1 MAIGQ
6 QPGTSGSVCILL
18 IDDEAD
24 FVDDCAAIL
33 RRLGY
38 CCLKASSGRLGLE
51 VFRQSRPPIV
61 LTDLKMAEMDGLALL
76 RSIKSLGPE
85 TVVILITAYATID
98 TAIEA
103 TRAGAFDYLRKP
115 FTTEELRTILQRA
128 CEHRAR
134 MSQQEASVAGR
145 AATMDF
151 SAIVGASEPVKEM
164 LRSAACAAQG
174 DASVLLVGET
184 GTGKEMLAKAIHAN
198 SLRAAKPFI
207 PVDCAALPEPL
218 LESELFGHERGAFT
232 GAVTLQRG
240 LLELAN
246 GGTLFLDEVGEL
258 SLSTQAKLLRSLEER
273 QIRRVGGGEFVG
285 LDIRIMAATRQ
296 KLDEMVATQK
306 FRDDLYYRLNVLA
319 IRLPP
324 LRERAGD
331 IPPLASHFLHACA
344 RRAKA
349 RVLGMSSAT
358 LLVLEQYSWPGNVR
372 ELRNVVERAVSITG
386 EEYISPLDL
395 PEELLRKSRDVPAA
409 FRQEKRRNVENFE
422 RQSIAELLTRT
433 RGNVT
438 EAARIAGMDR
448 AAFHRLLRKYGV
460 DSRAYRPQAA
470 PDQS

>member
-1 MAIGQ
+1 
-6 QPGTSGSVCILL
+6 
-18 IDDEAD
+18 
-24 FVDDCAAIL
+24 
-33 RRLGY
+33 
-38 CCLKASSGRLGLE
+38 
-51 VFRQSRPPIV
+51 V
-61 LTDLKMAEMDGLALL
+61 LTDLKMAEIDGLALL
-76 RSIKSLGPE
+76 RSIKSLDPE
-85 TVVILITAYATID
+85 TVVILTTAYATID

-128 CEHRAR
+128 CEHRER
-134 MSQQEASVAGR
+134 LSQQDGPAPR

-151 SAIVGASEPVKEM
+151 SAIVGASEAMKDM
-164 LRSAACAAQG
+164 LRSAVCAAQG
-174 DASVLLVGET
+174 DASALLLGET
-184 GTGKEMLAKAIHAN
+184 GTGKELLAKAIHAN
-198 SLRAAKPFI
+198 SLRARRPFI

-246 GGTLFLDEVGEL
+246 GGTLFLDEIGEL
-258 SLSTQAKLLRSLEER
+258 SLSTQVKLLRSLEER
-273 QIRRVGGGEFVG
+273 QIRRVGGHDFVG
-285 LDIRIMAATRQ
+285 LDIRIMAATHQ
-296 KLDEMVATQK
+296 KLDEMVAARK

-331 IPPLASHFLHACA
+331 IPLLAGHFLHACA
-344 RRAKA
+344 KRAKA
-349 RVLGMSSAT
+349 RVLGISSAA
-358 LLVLEQYSWPGNVR
+358 LLVLEQYFWPGNVR

-395 PEELLRKSRDVPAA
+395 PDELLRESREMRSA
-409 FRQEKRRNVENFE
+409 FRQEKRRSVENFE

-448 AAFHRLLRKYGV
+448 AAFHRLLRKYAI
-460 DSRAYRPQAA
+460 DSRGYRPQAA
-470 PDQS
+470 PDHN